1 MRLVFQGRSA
11 SICTECINEIQHE
24 LWDKDIANLDKDLR
38 HVIRSRV
45 KKSIQELSPYSIPLD
60 ECPVK
65 LDGNESPF
73 SLPEDILNKVQEQIK
88 DVPINRYPDP
98 DATTLRNK
106 ISNFTS
112 FPLEGILLG
121 NGSDELI
128 EMVLITFSGGT
139 KRILFPVP
147 TFSMFKIITVALD
160 LEPLE
165 VELDQGFDIEIEETL
180 KILKDKNPDLIF
192 LASPNNPTGN
202 CFSEEKIVE
211 IIINSSGIVV
221 VDEAYG
227 DFSGKTFLNLID
239 KHENLI
245 ILRTMSKVGFAGLR
259 LGILFGNSRLV
270 NEINKVR
277 LPFNINSLSQGI
289 AKVVLDNISFVR
301 ENVQLIIRERGR
313 VYNSIKN
320 FGDLE
325 AFRSDANFI
334 LFKVDDA
341 DKVFKGLID
350 KGVLIRN
357 FNSPGRLENCLRVTI
372 GKPEENEAFIDGLRE
387 IISS

>member
-1 MRLVFQGRSA
+1 MNLVLERYLKEKATNKESD
-11 SICTECINEIQHE
+11 
-24 LWDKDIANLDKDLR
+24 DKDIANSDKGLNDL
-38 HVIRSRV
+38 IRSRV
-45 KKSIQELSPYSIPLD
+45 KKGIQDLSAYSIPLN

-73 SLPEDILNKVQEQIK
+73 SLPEEILYKVQEEIK
-88 DVPINRYPDP
+88 KIPINRYPDP
-98 DATTLRNK
+98 DATSIRTK

-112 FPLEGILLG
+112 FPSEGILLG

-128 EMVLITFSGGT
+128 EMLIITFSGGT
-139 KRILFPVP
+139 GKILFPVP
-147 TFSMFKIITVALD
+147 TFSMFKLVTVALG

-165 VELDQGFDIEIEETL
+165 VELDERFDIDIKETL
-180 KILKDKNPDLIF
+180 KVLKEKNPDLIF

-202 CFSEEKIVE
+202 CFTEGKIIE
-211 IIINSSGIVV
+211 IIENSRGIVV

-227 DFSGKTFLNLID
+227 DFSGKTYLNIID

-245 ILRTMSKVGFAGLR
+245 ILRTMSKLGFAGIR
-259 LGILFGNSRLV
+259 LGILFGKAELAK
-270 NEINKVR
+270 EINKVR
-277 LPFNINSLSQGI
+277 LPFNINSLTQGV
-289 AKVVLDNISFVR
+289 ANVVLDDLSFVR
-301 ENVQLIIRERGR
+301 ENVQLITKEKEW

-320 FGDLE
+320 LSGVE
-325 AFRSDANFI
+325 AYSSDANFI
-334 LFKVDDA
+334 LFRVKDA
-341 DKVFKGLID
+341 DKTFKELID

-372 GKPEENEAFIDGLRE
+372 GKPEENEAFIEVLSQ